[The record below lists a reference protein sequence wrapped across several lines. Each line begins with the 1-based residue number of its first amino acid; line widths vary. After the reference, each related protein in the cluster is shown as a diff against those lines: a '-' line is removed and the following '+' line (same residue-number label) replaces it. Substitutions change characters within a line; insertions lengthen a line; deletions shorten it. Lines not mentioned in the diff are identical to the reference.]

1 MRSRGRRANQPASCI
16 PRNLLITATMDTS
29 ASATDVTRN
38 DTHTL
43 QRGGFVAF
51 ALITAAYI
59 IVFARFTMFPFQDF
73 PNHLTRAKVLADLLF
88 HHGATFGP
96 MFEFRFMPVPYIL
109 GDLMLA
115 GLVEIFGPT
124 AAGAL

>member
-1 MRSRGRRANQPASCI
+1 
-16 PRNLLITATMDTS
+16 MDTS

-38 DTHTL
+38 DTHRL
-43 QRGGFVAF
+43 QRAGFVAF
-51 ALITAAYI
+51 GLITAAYI

-73 PNHLTRAKVLADLLF
+73 PNHLTRATVLADLLF
-88 HHGATFGP
+88 HHGAMFGP
-96 MFEFRFMPVPYIL
+96 MFEFRFIPEPYLL

-124 AAGAL
+124 AAGALWNTVVLLSGPLRFSF